1 MKLIGIIGEPAT
13 GKTALMRSILRRL
26 GLEYMKFKFG
36 LLRGRA
42 YTRDRYVLGLYNDHE
57 IFAGTDK
64 LSMAV
69 YGDAIKF
76 LKTRPA
82 TATVAFEGDRLT
94 RHNFL
99 SSVTYD
105 ELQLFHI
112 VCSEDERDRRHKARG
127 DTQPRSFTQSRRT
140 LIAGILARYKA
151 IELSNETAGELER
164 NADQIADSIGR

>member
-1 MKLIGIIGEPAT
+1 
-13 GKTALMRSILRRL
+13 
-26 GLEYMKFKFG
+26 MKFKFG